1 MALRNYWTKV
11 GNDMSEDVCD
21 VDSNRIHL
29 LDEATIS
36 KIAAGEVIERPA
48 SAVKELLDNSIDAGA
63 TEIKVEIEG
72 SGVKRIS
79 VRDNGSG
86 MSHVDASM
94 AFKKHATSKLNSID
108 DLETVRTLGFRG
120 EALSSMAAVAKV
132 TLTTRRS
139 RDVAGTKVLAGSD
152 GVESISEAGAPVG
165 TTVDVADL
173 FHSTPARRKYLK
185 SSRTELAHIT
195 DVLINYAIAH
205 PNISFTL
212 LNEDKVVL
220 RSPATANMFN
230 NIVHIHGAEVARS
243 LVPIVWENDLVK
255 ISGYISKPELIRS
268 GSDLQSFYING
279 RSISS
284 KAISNAIRLGYYTL
298 LPKGRYPAAFLS
310 LKIDPAIVDVNVH
323 PRKTEV
329 RLSHEKEI
337 MEAVTAAVD
346 STLRS
351 THLVPEIKVKD
362 KPSPLQKVLYE
373 KEGEEENKDATPSRI
388 LEEPA
393 PYHPPAKDTERRLKA
408 SSRLQSRLEA
418 SAQETGSAFVAD
430 DVKVM
435 GQFEDLYI
443 VAEVEK
449 KLLLIDQHAAHERI
463 MYERVLDSRDMGWQE
478 LLNPVTLELNP
489 KEKVILEEFIP
500 YLEEVGFSI
509 SEFGPN
515 TYVVTTVPTIFGRM
529 ESPDVVHDIVS
540 DLLSYGRIKD
550 DTEIYD
556 HVFSTMACRA
566 AIKAGA
572 VCNKEQMAD
581 LIRQLKK
588 CKNPYTCPHGRPT
601 MISFTRDEL
610 DRMFKRTG

>member
-1 MALRNYWTKV
+1 MVDDA
-11 GNDMSEDVCD
+11 CD

-29 LDEATIS
+29 LDDDTIS

-72 SGVKRIS
+72 SGVKRIA
-79 VRDNGSG
+79 VRDNGHG
-86 MSHVDASM
+86 MSHIDASM
-94 AFKKHATSKLNSID
+94 AFKKHATSKLTSID
-108 DLETVRTLGFRG
+108 DLDLVRTLGFRG

-132 TLTTRRS
+132 ILVTRRG
-139 RDVAGTKVLAGSD
+139 RDVAGTKVMADSD
-152 GVESISEAGAPVG
+152 GVESISEVGAPTG
-165 TTVDVADL
+165 TTVEVADL

-195 DVLINYAIAH
+195 EFVTNYAIAH
-205 PNISFTL
+205 PDISFTL
-212 LNEDKVVL
+212 LNEGKVVL
-220 RSPATANMFN
+220 RSPTTNNMFD

-243 LVPIVWENDLVK
+243 LVSVVWENDLVN
-255 ISGYISKPELIRS
+255 ISGYISKPELSRS

-298 LPKGRYPAAFLS
+298 LPKGRYPAAFLK
-310 LKIDPAIVDVNVH
+310 LEIDPRIVDVNVH

-337 MEAVTAAVD
+337 MEAVTAAVENA
-346 STLRS
+346 LNS
-351 THLVPEIKVKD
+351 THLVPEIKDKY
-362 KPSPLQKVLYE
+362 KPSPVQKVLYE
-373 KEGEEENKDATPSRI
+373 NKSEEETKLQNKAQDQVYLGSRV
-388 LEEPA
+388 LEEPT
-393 PYHPPAKDTERRLKA
+393 PYHPPPKDTERRLKA
-408 SSRLQSRLEA
+408 SARLQSRLE
-418 SAQETGSAFVAD
+418 SSPHDEEPVFVEE

-449 KLLLIDQHAAHERI
+449 KLLLIDQHAAHERV

-478 LLNPVTLELNP
+478 LLSPVTLELNP
-489 KEKVILEEFIP
+489 KERVILEEFIP

-509 SEFGPN
+509 SEFGPD

-540 DLLSYGRIKD
+540 DLLSVGRIKD
-550 DTEIYD
+550 DTERYD

-601 MISFTRDEL
+601 MISFTREEL

>member
-1 MALRNYWTKV
+1 MVDDA
-11 GNDMSEDVCD
+11 CD

-29 LDEATIS
+29 LDDDTIS

-72 SGVKRIS
+72 SGVKRIA
-79 VRDNGSG
+79 VRDNGHG
-86 MSHVDASM
+86 MSHMDASM
-94 AFKKHATSKLNSID
+94 AFKKHATSKLTSID
-108 DLETVRTLGFRG
+108 DLELVRTLGFRG

-132 TLTTRRS
+132 VLITRRGW
-139 RDVAGTKVLAGSD
+139 DVAGTKVMVDSN
-152 GVESISEAGAPVG
+152 GVESVSEVGAPTG
-165 TTVDVADL
+165 TTVEVADL

-195 DVLINYAIAH
+195 EFVTNYAIAH
-205 PNISFTL
+205 PDISFTL
-212 LNEDKVVL
+212 LNEGKVVL
-220 RSPATANMFN
+220 RSPATNNMFD
-230 NIVHIHGAEVARS
+230 NIVHIHGAEVARL
-243 LVPIVWENDLVK
+243 LVSVVWENDLVK
-255 ISGYISKPELIRS
+255 ISGYISKPELSRS

-279 RSISS
+279 RSITS

-298 LPKGRYPAAFLS
+298 LPKGRYPAAFLK
-310 LKIDPAIVDVNVH
+310 LEIDPRIVDVNVH

-337 MEAVTAAVD
+337 MEAVTAAVENAL
-346 STLRS
+346 SS
-351 THLVPEIKVKD
+351 NHLVPEIKVKY
-362 KPSPLQKVLYE
+362 KPSPVQKVLYE
-373 KEGEEENKDATPSRI
+373 HKSEEETKLQNKAQDKVYLGSRV
-388 LEEPA
+388 LEEPT
-393 PYHPPAKDTERRLKA
+393 PYHPPPKDTERRLKA
-408 SSRLQSRLEA
+408 SARLQSRLE
-418 SAQETGSAFVAD
+418 SSSREEESAFVAD

-435 GQFEDLYI
+435 GQFGDLYVI
-443 VAEVEK
+443 AEVEK
-449 KLLLIDQHAAHERI
+449 KLLLIDQHAAHERV
-463 MYERVLDSRDMGWQE
+463 MYERVMDSRDMGWQE

-489 KEKVILEEFIP
+489 KERVILEEFIP

-509 SEFGPN
+509 SEFGPD

-540 DLLSYGRIKD
+540 DLLSVGRIKD

-601 MISFTRDEL
+601 MLSFTREEL

>member
-1 MALRNYWTKV
+1 MKV
-11 GNDMSEDVCD
+11 GNDMVDDSCD
-21 VDSNRIHL
+21 ADSRIHL
-29 LDEATIS
+29 LDDDTIC

-94 AFKKHATSKLNSID
+94 AFKKHATSKLTSID
-108 DLETVRTLGFRG
+108 DLELVRTLGFRG

-132 TLTTRRS
+132 TLVTRRS
-139 RDVAGTKVLAGSD
+139 RDVAGTKVIAGSD
-152 GVESISEAGAPVG
+152 GVESISEVGAPVG
-165 TTVDVADL
+165 TAVDVADL

-195 DVLINYAIAH
+195 EVLTNYAIAH
-205 PNISFTL
+205 PAISFTL
-212 LNEDKVVL
+212 LNEGKVVL
-220 RSPATANMFN
+220 RSPATSNMFD
-230 NIVHIHGAEVARS
+230 NIVHIHGVEVARS
-243 LVPIVWENDLVK
+243 LVSVVWENDLVRV
-255 ISGYISKPELIRS
+255 SGYISKPELSRS
-268 GSDLQSFYING
+268 GADLQSFYING

-298 LPKGRYPAAFLS
+298 LPKGRYPAAFLN
-310 LKIDPAIVDVNVH
+310 LEIDPSIVDVNVH

-329 RLSHEKEI
+329 RFSHEKDI
-337 MEAVTAAVD
+337 MDAVTAAVEKAL
-346 STLRS
+346 SS
-351 THLVPEIKVKD
+351 THLVPEIKLKN
-362 KPSPLQKVLYE
+362 KPSSLQKVLY
-373 KEGEEENKDATPSRI
+373 KDKGGEETKLYNKVQVESFV
-388 LEEPA
+388 LEEPT

-408 SSRLQSRLEA
+408 SARLQSRLEA
-418 SAQETGSAFVAD
+418 IPHGEESFFVAD

-435 GQFEDLYI
+435 GQFADLYVI
-443 VAEVEK
+443 AEVEK

-463 MYERVLDSRDMGWQE
+463 MYEQVLDSRDMGWQE
-478 LLNPVTLELNP
+478 LLDPVTLELNP
-489 KEKVILEEFIP
+489 KERVVLEEFIP

-509 SEFGPN
+509 SEFGPD

-529 ESPDVVHDIVS
+529 ENPDVVHDIVS
-540 DLLSYGRIKD
+540 DLLSVGRIKD

-588 CKNPYTCPHGRPT
+588 CRNPYTCPHGRPT
-601 MISFTRDEL
+601 MISFTREEL

>member
-1 MALRNYWTKV
+1 MVDDA
-11 GNDMSEDVCD
+11 CD
-21 VDSNRIHL
+21 VNSNRIHL

-63 TEIKVEIEG
+63 TEVKVEIEG

-79 VRDNGSG
+79 IRDNGCG
-86 MSHVDASM
+86 MSHADASM
-94 AFKKHATSKLNSID
+94 AFKKHATSKLSSID

-132 TLTTRRS
+132 TLITRRS
-139 RDVAGTKVLAGSD
+139 LDVAGTKVTAGSD
-152 GVESISEAGAPVG
+152 GVESLSEVGAPVG

-195 DVLINYAIAH
+195 EVLTNYAIAH

-212 LNEDKVVL
+212 LNEGKVVL
-220 RSPATANMFN
+220 RSPASNNMFD

-243 LVPIVWENDLVK
+243 LVPVVWENDLVK
-255 ISGYISKPELIRS
+255 ISGYISKPELSRS

-298 LPKGRYPAAFLS
+298 LPKGRYPAAFLN
-310 LKIDPAIVDVNVH
+310 LEIDPKIVDVNVH

-337 MEAVTAAVD
+337 MDAVTAAVD
-346 STLRS
+346 SALRS

-362 KPSPLQKVLYE
+362 KPIPVQKVLYE
-373 KEGEEENKDATPSRI
+373 EKDEEGTKFQNKVQIQASSQL

-393 PYHPPAKDTERRLKA
+393 PYHPPAKDTDRRLKA
-408 SSRLQSRLEA
+408 SSRLQSKLE
-418 SAQETGSAFVAD
+418 SSPCEEESAFVAD

-443 VAEVEK
+443 VAEVEN
-449 KLLLIDQHAAHERI
+449 KLLLIDQHAAHERV

-489 KEKVILEEFIP
+489 KEKIILEEFIP
-500 YLEEVGFSI
+500 FLEEVGFSI
-509 SEFGPN
+509 SEFGPS

-529 ESPDVVHDIVS
+529 ESPDVIHDIVC
-540 DLLSYGRIKD
+540 DLLSVGRIKD

-572 VCNKEQMAD
+572 VCNKDQMAD

-601 MISFTRDEL
+601 MISFTREEL

>member
-1 MALRNYWTKV
+1 MA
-11 GNDMSEDVCD
+11 EDLCD

-79 VRDNGSG
+79 VRDNGHG
-86 MSHVDASM
+86 MSHMDASM
-94 AFKKHATSKLNSID
+94 AFKKHATSKLTSID
-108 DLETVRTLGFRG
+108 DLELVRTLGFRG

-132 TLTTRRS
+132 TLITRRS
-139 RDVAGTKVLAGSD
+139 RDVAGTKVMAGSD
-152 GVESISEAGAPVG
+152 GVKSILEVGAPVG
-165 TTVDVADL
+165 TTVEVADL

-195 DVLINYAIAH
+195 EVLTNYAIAH
-205 PNISFTL
+205 PVISFTL
-212 LNEDKVVL
+212 LNEGKVVL
-220 RSPATANMFN
+220 RSPATNNMFD

-243 LVPIVWENDLVK
+243 LVPVVCENELVK
-255 ISGYISKPELIRS
+255 ISGYVSKPELSRS

-279 RSISS
+279 RSIYS

-298 LPKGRYPAAFLS
+298 LPKGRYPAAFLK
-310 LKIDPAIVDVNVH
+310 LEIDPRIVDVNVH

-337 MEAVTAAVD
+337 MDFVTAAVENAL
-346 STLRS
+346 SS

-362 KPSPLQKVLYE
+362 KPFPVQKVLYE
-373 KEGEEENKDATPSRI
+373 DKDEDESKLQDKLQNKVYLESRV
-388 LEEPA
+388 LEEPT
-393 PYHPPAKDTERRLKA
+393 PYHPPPKDTERRLKA
-408 SSRLQSRLEA
+408 SARLQSRLA
-418 SAQETGSAFVAD
+418 SSPHDEEPVFVAD

-449 KLLLIDQHAAHERI
+449 KLLLIDQHAAHERV

-489 KEKVILEEFIP
+489 KEKIILEEFVP

-509 SEFGPN
+509 SEFGPD

-540 DLLSYGRIKD
+540 DLLSVGRIKD

-572 VCNKEQMAD
+572 VCNKDQMAD

-588 CKNPYTCPHGRPT
+588 CRNPYTCPHGRPT
-601 MISFTRDEL
+601 MISFTREEL

>member
-1 MALRNYWTKV
+1 MVDDA
-11 GNDMSEDVCD
+11 CD

-29 LDEATIS
+29 LDESTIS

-72 SGVKRIS
+72 SGVKKIS
-79 VRDNGSG
+79 VRDNGCG

-94 AFKKHATSKLNSID
+94 AFKKHATSKLSSID
-108 DLETVRTLGFRG
+108 DLETVHTLGFRG
-120 EALSSMAAVAKV
+120 EALSSMSAVAKV

-139 RDVAGTKVLAGSD
+139 RDVAGTKVTAGSD
-152 GVESISEAGAPVG
+152 GVESISEVGAPVG
-165 TTVDVADL
+165 TTVEVADL

-195 DVLINYAIAH
+195 EVLTNYSIAH

-212 LNEDKVVL
+212 INEGKIVL
-220 RSPATANMFN
+220 RSPATANMFD

-255 ISGYISKPELIRS
+255 ISGYVSKPELSRS

-284 KAISNAIRLGYYTL
+284 KAISNSIRLGYYTL

-310 LKIDPAIVDVNVH
+310 LKIDPSIVDVNVH

-337 MEAVTAAVD
+337 MDAVTAAVEKAL
-346 STLRS
+346 SS

-362 KPSPLQKVLYE
+362 KPSPIQKVLYE
-373 KEGEEENKDATPSRI
+373 PVDEDENKFQNNIQVPTRV

-393 PYHPPAKDTERRLKA
+393 PYHPPTKDTERRLKA
-408 SSRLQSRLEA
+408 SSRLQSRLE
-418 SAQETGSAFVAD
+418 SSPREEESAFVAD

-489 KEKVILEEFIP
+489 KEKIILEEFIP
-500 YLEEVGFSI
+500 FLEEVGFSI
-509 SEFGPN
+509 SEFGPS
-515 TYVVTTVPTIFGRM
+515 TYVVTTVPIIFGRM

-540 DLLSYGRIKD
+540 DLLSVGRIKD

-581 LIRQLKK
+581 LIRQLKN

-601 MISFTRDEL
+601 MISFAREEL

>member
-1 MALRNYWTKV
+1 MVDDA
-11 GNDMSEDVCD
+11 CD

-79 VRDNGSG
+79 VRDNGYG

-94 AFKKHATSKLNSID
+94 AFKKHATSKLTSID

-132 TLTTRRS
+132 TLITRRS

-152 GVESISEAGAPVG
+152 GLESISEVGAPVG

-195 DVLINYAIAH
+195 DVLTSYAIAH
-205 PNISFTL
+205 PDISFTL
-212 LNEDKVVL
+212 LNEGKIVL
-220 RSPATANMFN
+220 RSPATNNMFD

-243 LVPIVWENDLVK
+243 LVPVVWENDLVK
-255 ISGYISKPELIRS
+255 ISGYISKPELSRS

-284 KAISNAIRLGYYTL
+284 KAISNALRLGYYTL

-310 LKIDPAIVDVNVH
+310 LKINPAIVDVNVH

-337 MEAVTAAVD
+337 MEAVTAAVEKAL
-346 STLRS
+346 SS

-362 KPSPLQKVLYE
+362 KPSPAQTVLYE
-373 KEGEEENKDATPSRI
+373 KEDEEENKLQNKVQVTTRV

-418 SAQETGSAFVAD
+418 SPCEEESAFVAD

-449 KLLLIDQHAAHERI
+449 KLLLIDQHAAHERV

-489 KEKVILEEFIP
+489 KEKIILGEFIP

-540 DLLSYGRIKD
+540 DLLSVGRIKD

-572 VCNKEQMAD
+572 VCNQDQMAD

-601 MISFTRDEL
+601 MISFTREEL

>member
-1 MALRNYWTKV
+1 MVDDA
-11 GNDMSEDVCD
+11 CD

-79 VRDNGSG
+79 VRDNGHG

-94 AFKKHATSKLNSID
+94 AFKKHATSKLTSID

-132 TLTTRRS
+132 TLITRRS

-152 GVESISEAGAPVG
+152 GLESISEVGAPVG

-195 DVLINYAIAH
+195 DVLTSYAISH
-205 PNISFTL
+205 PDIYFTL
-212 LNEDKVVL
+212 LNEGKVVL
-220 RSPATANMFN
+220 RSPATNNMFD
-230 NIVHIHGAEVARS
+230 NIVYIHGAEVARS
-243 LVPIVWENDLVK
+243 LVPVVWENDLVK
-255 ISGYISKPELIRS
+255 ISGYISKPELSRS

-284 KAISNAIRLGYYTL
+284 KAISNALRLGYYTL

-310 LKIDPAIVDVNVH
+310 LKIDPSIVDVNVH

-329 RLSHEKEI
+329 RISHEKEI
-337 MEAVTAAVD
+337 MEAVTAAVEEAL
-346 STLRS
+346 SS

-362 KPSPLQKVLYE
+362 KPSPVQKVLYE
-373 KEGEEENKDATPSRI
+373 DKDEEENKLQNKVQVTTRV

-393 PYHPPAKDTERRLKA
+393 SYHPPAKDTERRLKA

-418 SAQETGSAFVAD
+418 SPREEESAFVAD

-449 KLLLIDQHAAHERI
+449 KLLLIDQHAAHERV

-489 KEKVILEEFIP
+489 KEKVILGEFIP

-540 DLLSYGRIKD
+540 DLLSVGRIKD

-572 VCNKEQMAD
+572 VCNKDQMAD

-601 MISFTRDEL
+601 MISFTREEL

>member
-1 MALRNYWTKV
+1 MVDDA
-11 GNDMSEDVCD
+11 CD

-79 VRDNGSG
+79 IRDNGCG
-86 MSHVDASM
+86 MSHADASM
-94 AFKKHATSKLNSID
+94 AFKKHATSKLSSID

-132 TLTTRRS
+132 TLITRRS
-139 RDVAGTKVLAGSD
+139 RDVAGTKVTAGSD
-152 GVESISEAGAPVG
+152 GVESLTEVGAPVG

-195 DVLINYAIAH
+195 EVLTNYAIAH

-212 LNEDKVVL
+212 LNEGKVVL
-220 RSPATANMFN
+220 RSPATNNMFD

-243 LVPIVWENDLVK
+243 LMPVVWENDLVK
-255 ISGYISKPELIRS
+255 ISGYISKPELSRS

-298 LPKGRYPAAFLS
+298 LPKGRYPAAFLN
-310 LKIDPAIVDVNVH
+310 LEIDPRIVDVNVH

-337 MEAVTAAVD
+337 MDAVASAVD
-346 STLRS
+346 SVLRS

-362 KPSPLQKVLYE
+362 KPAPVQKVLYE
-373 KEGEEENKDATPSRI
+373 EKDEDGTKFQNKVQIQASSQL

-393 PYHPPAKDTERRLKA
+393 SYHPPAKDTERRLKA

-418 SAQETGSAFVAD
+418 SPREEESAFVAD

-443 VAEVEK
+443 VAEVEN
-449 KLLLIDQHAAHERI
+449 KLLLIDQHAAHERV
-463 MYERVLDSRDMGWQE
+463 MYERVLDSKDMGWQE

-489 KEKVILEEFIP
+489 KEKIILEEFIP
-500 YLEEVGFSI
+500 FLEEVGFSI
-509 SEFGPN
+509 SEFGPS

-529 ESPDVVHDIVS
+529 ESPDVIHDIVS
-540 DLLSYGRIKD
+540 DLLSVGRIKD

-572 VCNKEQMAD
+572 VCNKDQMAD

-601 MISFTRDEL
+601 MISFTREEL

>member
-1 MALRNYWTKV
+1 MA
-11 GNDMSEDVCD
+11 EDVCNM
-21 VDSNRIHL
+21 DSNRIHL

-48 SAVKELLDNSIDAGA
+48 SAVKELLDNSIDAEA

-79 VRDNGSG
+79 VRDNGCG

-94 AFKKHATSKLNSID
+94 AFMKHATSKLTSID

-132 TLTTRRS
+132 TLITRRS
-139 RDVAGTKVLAGSD
+139 RDVPGTKVIAGSD
-152 GVESISEAGAPVG
+152 GVESISEVGAPVG

-195 DVLINYAIAH
+195 EVLTNYAIAH
-205 PNISFTL
+205 PDISFTL
-212 LNEDKVVL
+212 LNEGKVVL
-220 RSPATANMFN
+220 RSPATNNMFD

-255 ISGYISKPELIRS
+255 ISGYISKPELSRS

-284 KAISNAIRLGYYTL
+284 RSISNAIRLGYYTL
-298 LPKGRYPAAFLS
+298 LPKGRYPAAFLD
-310 LKIDPAIVDVNVH
+310 LDIDPGIVDVNVH

-337 MEAVTAAVD
+337 MDAVTSAVD

-362 KPSPLQKVLYE
+362 KPSPVQKVLYE
-373 KEGEEENKDATPSRI
+373 DKDEAESKLQNKLQNKVYLESRV
-388 LEEPA
+388 LEEPT
-393 PYHPPAKDTERRLKA
+393 PYHPPVKDTERRLKA
-408 SSRLQSRLEA
+408 SSRLQSRLDA
-418 SAQETGSAFVAD
+418 SPSEEESVFVAD
-430 DVKVM
+430 DVKVL

-449 KLLLIDQHAAHERI
+449 KLLLIDQHAAHERV

-489 KEKVILEEFIP
+489 KEKIILEEFIP

-515 TYVVTTVPTIFGRM
+515 AYVVTTVPAIFGRM

-540 DLLSYGRIKD
+540 DLLSVGRIKD

-588 CKNPYTCPHGRPT
+588 CRNPYTCPHGRPT
-601 MISFTRDEL
+601 MISFTREEL